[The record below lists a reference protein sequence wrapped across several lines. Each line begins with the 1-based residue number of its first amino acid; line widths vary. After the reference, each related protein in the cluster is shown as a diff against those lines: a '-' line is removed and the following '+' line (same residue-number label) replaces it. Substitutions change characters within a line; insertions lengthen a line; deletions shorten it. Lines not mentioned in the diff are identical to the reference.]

1 MLYSNI
7 ERIKRDIENLARF
20 TSTPGQGVTR
30 FTYTGEHKKAMDYIV
45 EEMKKAGL
53 KVRVDSFGNIFG
65 RREGKKNLPPIM
77 VGSHIDTVKNGGA
90 FDGQAGIVAG
100 LELSRVLK
108 EKDLKLDAPLEI
120 VALIEEEGGRF
131 GGGLMGSRALAGL
144 FEEEL
149 YNLRDEEGIILFDAM
164 KYFGLSPE
172 KHEEARLSKGSI
184 ACFIELH
191 VEQGPVLEKENK
203 DAGIVEAIVGIAQ
216 YNVTIRGRADHA
228 GTTPMN
234 MRLDAL
240 LKASE
245 VIQNINRWARQKDDY
260 TVATVGKIKALPG
273 ASNIVPKEVEFSVD
287 IRSINESSMKDI
299 AMKIED
305 NLREMNGEGF
315 ETKLTNLLYVK
326 PVFMDEKIRSVL
338 NKTAKELELSTKD
351 MVSGAGHDAMILSNI
366 CPVGMIFVPSHRGR
380 SHCPEEFTS
389 FD

>member
-1 MLYSNI
+1 
-7 ERIKRDIENLARF
+7 
-20 TSTPGQGVTR
+20 
-30 FTYTGEHKKAMDYIV
+30 
-45 EEMKKAGL
+45 MKKAGL

-108 EKDLKLDAPLEI
+108 EKDLKLNTPLEI

-144 FEEEL
+144 FKEEEL
-149 YNLRDEEGIILFDAM
+149 YNLRDEEGITLFDAM
-164 KYFGLSPE
+164 KHFGLSPE

-184 ACFIELH
+184 TCFIELH
-191 VEQGPVLEKENK
+191 VKQGPILEQEGK

-245 VIQNINRWARQKDDY
+245 LIHNINRWARQKDDY

-287 IRSINESSMKDI
+287 IRSKNEGSMKDI
-299 AMKIED
+299 A
-305 NLREMNGEGF
+305 
-315 ETKLTNLLYVK
+315 LLINAVIDLDK
-326 PVFMDEKIRSVL
+326 S
-338 NKTAKELELSTKD
+338 
-351 MVSGAGHDAMILSNI
+351 
-366 CPVGMIFVPSHRGR
+366 
-380 SHCPEEFTS
+380 
-389 FD
+389 